1 MILSFFKTVAEF
13 YPFSVHLIYAVIIAI
28 SFGEAARVIIPIN
41 SIWSSYD
48 NIERAFALLVAY
60 FIIISGW
67 VGYSKSISKR
77 PHSDNRL
84 GTTRFV
90 VDLFILFLVFY
101 LISLTDPSKFPKFSM
116 IFPTFLWT
124 ITIMFVAYLVWDGL
138 KYFEYRYTKE
148 EERISVSRGRKTL
161 YYFILILA
169 VSIVYSTVLPPYNTL
184 KWNGI
189 VIWDFIFIVFALAIV
204 FSYRKSK
211 WIVPRVKARKRRSG
225 LDKPKSSDG

>member
-28 SFGEAARVIIPIN
+28 SFGEAARVVIPIN

-48 NIERAFALLVAY
+48 NLERSFALLFAY

-84 GTTRFV
+84 GTARFV

-101 LISLTDPSKFPKFSM
+101 LISLTDPSKFPKFSL
-116 IFPTFLWT
+116 IFPIFLWT
-124 ITIMFVAYLVWDGL
+124 IAANFIAYLVWDAL
-138 KYFEYRYTKE
+138 KYFEYRHTKE
-148 EERISVSRGRKTL
+148 EKRTSVSRGRKTL
-161 YYFILILA
+161 YYFILILT
-169 VSIVYSTVLPPYNTL
+169 VSIVYGIVSPPYNTL

-189 VIWDFIFIVFALAIV
+189 LIWDFMFILFVFVIVF
-204 FSYRKSK
+204 FYRKSK
-211 WIVPRVKARKRRSG
+211 WIVPPNKPRAKARRRGSG
-225 LDKPKSSDG
+225 VYRSK